1 VDRIMPGMLFPAGRT
16 TRMLGSTHR
25 AQMFSELLRTFEVT
39 GIPAGWARE
48 ASGPARADKAVV
60 EIEYSSVYGDRWRVR
75 SDRVVP
81 EPL

>member
-25 AQMFSELLRTFEVT
+25 AQMFSDLLHTFEFT
-39 GIPAGWARE
+39 GVPAGWVPDASEAARTE
-48 ASGPARADKAVV
+48 KAVV
-60 EIEYSSVYGDRWRVR
+60 EIEYSSVYGARWRIR

-81 EPL
+81 EAL